1 MLANNGEGMNKTLI
15 LLTYFILSCNIFS
28 QGFYGSIGYRLSKPT
43 ESIDLN
49 YVAQGFNYLGPDYI
63 TDVKPSNSLIIGT
76 GYRWLT
82 KEKIFPNSNNFGNV
96 FGTMAFKGF
105 DYEGYDYG
113 DFEEE
118 SLWWV
123 DWSIGAGF
131 GTNFNNGLTISADL
145 EYNITVIDDDISFDY
160 MPTDNFLTLN
170 INFGFMQNKGSSLSH
185 FGVFGSKIT
194 GDHFLNE
201 LGPSLSS
208 TQFSIESGYLGIAT
222 ALLMVLYPIAEAGSD
237 DLYSPSSTSST
248 KGCHV
253 YGKIKFVEFG
263 EDYKVKFVS
272 IGEDLKIK
280 YVSILPDSPGEW
292 QVVEFGEDYKIKI
305 VEFGE
310 DFKVKEVSIGEGCN

>member
-1 MLANNGEGMNKTLI
+1 MISKPTTIILTIYFTL
-15 LLTYFILSCNIFS
+15 LSNIFS
-28 QGFYGSIGYRLSKPT
+28 QGFYGSLGYRMSKPA

-63 TDVKPSNSLIIGT
+63 TDVKPNNSFIIGT

-82 KEKIFPNSNNFGNV
+82 KNNFLPNSNNFGNI
-96 FGTMAFKGF
+96 FGTMVFKGF
-105 DYEGYDYG
+105 DYKGYDYG

-118 SLWWV
+118 GLWWV
-123 DWSIGAGF
+123 DWSIGAGY
-131 GTNFNNGLTISADL
+131 GTKFNNGFTVSVDL
-145 EYNITVIDDDISFDY
+145 EYNITVIDDEITFDY
-160 MPTDNFLTLN
+160 MPADNFLTLN
-170 INFGFMQNKGSSLSH
+170 INFGYMQNKGHSLSH

-201 LGPSLSS
+201 MGPSLSS

-222 ALLMVLYPIAEAGSD
+222 ALLMVIYPIADASSGDS
-237 DLYSPSSTSST
+237 YSSSSESS

-263 EDYKVKFVS
+263 EDYKVKIVS

-280 YVSILPDSPGEW
+280 YVNTLADSPGEW
-292 QVVEFGEDYKIKI
+292 QVVEFGEDYKVKI
-305 VEFGE
+305 VDFGE
-310 DFKVKEVSIGEGCN
+310 DFKVKEVTIGHGCN